1 MKKITQFFLAALFM
15 IMLGCSSS
23 SPQDQ
28 LNEIDT
34 LIKKGFPLTLEQKNS
49 VTSLFTEGKILL
61 ERGKEKEAS
70 ETLAKAL
77 DVLHIA
83 EDADIFNKAD

>member
-1 MKKITQFFLAALFM
+1 MNKIITFLLAAVFM

-23 SPQDQ
+23 SPQDK
-28 LNEIDT
+28 LNEIDK
-34 LIKKGFPLTLEQKNS
+34 LVRKGFPLTLEQKES
-49 VTSLFTEGKILL
+49 VTTLVTEGKILL
-61 ERGKEKEAS
+61 EQGREKESS
-70 ETLAKAL
+70 EILSQAL